1 MKRTTLFSIIL
12 VLALTI
18 SNPVFAQTKIDFV
31 YAIPAT
37 NALYVHPQTT
47 ITINSPEKIK
57 ENDALAA
64 FFTVTGTQSGN
75 HSGNVVLSDDQQS
88 IIFKPDQVFAYGEL
102 VSVTVK
108 SGIPTV
114 SGSIINGFSLHF
126 TI

>member
-1 MKRTTLFSIIL
+1 MKRATLVTIL
-12 VLALTI
+12 LMIVTI

-88 IIFKPDQVFAYGEL
+88 IIFKPDQSFSYGETVL
-102 VSVTVK
+102 VAVRP
-108 SGIPTV
+108 GIATV
-114 SGSIINGFSLHF
+114 SGAILNELSLHF